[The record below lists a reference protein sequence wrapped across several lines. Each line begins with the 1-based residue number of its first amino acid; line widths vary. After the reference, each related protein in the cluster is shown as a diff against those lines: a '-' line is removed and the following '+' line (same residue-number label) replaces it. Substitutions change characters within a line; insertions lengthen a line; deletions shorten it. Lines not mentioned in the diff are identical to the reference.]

1 MESLSLTTTQFGK
14 QLFYYASCGS
24 TNQVASQLVR
34 DKQAKHG
41 ALVCTDHQSAGRG
54 QQNKSWESAP
64 GQNIA
69 ASLILYPQWSVSY
82 QFYLNMAVSLAI
94 REALQQFLPNTVL
107 IKWPND
113 IFVQNGKLVGILI
126 QNSLMADKIHTAVV
140 GMGINVNQ
148 RQFMAPRATSLAKE
162 ANQQF
167 SREEVLN
174 LTLIKM
180 ESRYQQLFSQD
191 YNGIREDYESY
202 LLGKDEQR
210 VFSDQKD
217 KFSGTIVGV
226 DESGRLM
233 IQVENKLLHY
243 NFQEIA
249 YHWD

>member
-14 QLFYYASCGS
+14 QLFYYPSCKS
-24 TNQVASQLVR
+24 TNQIAAELIQ

-41 ALVCTDHQSAGRG
+41 ALVWTDHQLAGRG
-54 QQNKSWESAP
+54 QQGRSWESAP

-69 ASLILYPQWSVSY
+69 ASLILYPQWLVSQ

-94 REALQQFLPNTVL
+94 REALQPFLSDLVL

-126 QNSLMADKIHTAVV
+126 QNSLMADKIHTSVV

-148 RQFMAPRATSLAKE
+148 KEFIAPRATSLAKE
-162 ANQQF
+162 VNQQF

-174 LTLIKM
+174 LILRCM
-180 ESRYQQLFSQD
+180 ETRYQQLLSQD
-191 YNGIREDYESY
+191 YEGIKSDYESY
-202 LLGKDEQR
+202 LLGKGER
-210 VFSDQKD
+210 RIFSEKNE
-217 KFSGTIVGV
+217 KFSGTITGV
-226 DESGRLM
+226 DESGKLI
-233 IQVENKLLHY
+233 IQVENELLRY

-249 YHWD
+249 YCWD